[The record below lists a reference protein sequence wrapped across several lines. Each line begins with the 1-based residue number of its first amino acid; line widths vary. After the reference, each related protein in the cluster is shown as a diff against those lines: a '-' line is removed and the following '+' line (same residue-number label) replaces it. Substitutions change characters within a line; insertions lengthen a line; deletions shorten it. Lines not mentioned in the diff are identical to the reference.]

1 MGPALNKPN
10 PCLPSVAGSFVALA
24 KKNSEGV
31 RKDMDKGLKPPKQIW
46 YSLYA
51 FLSTIPVVIGD
62 FLLSAFRYKD
72 LSLWDINAYLLD
84 LAITVLIILLIFRRK
99 NWARIVYTILNG
111 LVVLVAFW
119 IIKNVSYR
127 SLYNVIS
134 LSLQVVLRL
143 LSVYFLFV
151 KESQEWFRPSYIE
164 DIAAQRGTNE
174 SMLGSDSFARDDTR
188 SAAGPSR
195 AELTRS
201 ARETTLA
208 KSLGSILKEKRR
220 PLLVGGL
227 IFSVCFLIALI
238 YVGRRAA
245 MAGAIHRAL
254 SADVALSRRIFANR
268 SMTDS
273 DAETI
278 QAYTQGLR
286 GIDMSH
292 CPRDFQLAYLDH
304 IHACESLARAPDPL
318 NLRFLIDLLVLKKL
332 PNIPDDQPIHDEI
345 ARTWN
350 EIERI
355 ALSYG
360 VRVSEPTR

>member
-1 MGPALNKPN
+1 
-10 PCLPSVAGSFVALA
+10 
-24 KKNSEGV
+24 
-31 RKDMDKGLKPPKQIW
+31 
-46 YSLYA
+46 
-51 FLSTIPVVIGD
+51 
-62 FLLSAFRYKD
+62 
-72 LSLWDINAYLLD
+72 
-84 LAITVLIILLIFRRK
+84 
-99 NWARIVYTILNG
+99 
-111 LVVLVAFW
+111 
-119 IIKNVSYR
+119 
-127 SLYNVIS
+127 
-134 LSLQVVLRL
+134 
-143 LSVYFLFV
+143 
-151 KESQEWFRPSYIE
+151 
-164 DIAAQRGTNE
+164 
-174 SMLGSDSFARDDTR
+174 MLGSDSFARDDTR

-208 KSLGSILKEKRR
+208 KRLGSMLKEKRR

-227 IFSVCFLIALI
+227 IFSVCLLITLI
-238 YVGRRAA
+238 YVGRLAV
-245 MAGAIHRAL
+245 MAGAIGRAL
-254 SADVALSRRIFANR
+254 AADVALSRRIFANR

-304 IHACESLARAPDPL
+304 IHAWESLARSPDPL
-318 NLRFLIDLLVLKKL
+318 NLNFLIDLLVFKKL
-332 PNIPDDQPIHDEI
+332 PNIPDDQPIYDEI

-360 VRVSEPTR
+360 VRVPEPTR